1 MHAWMWACTTLVLA
15 CHSPSGS
22 SDASTTT
29 TAPITATATATAAA
43 TGTASATATAAATG
57 TVTATA
63 TATGTAPAT
72 ATATAAGS
80 HVDGNHFSIDVAAPA
95 VCGREAECAFTARV
109 TALGDFHVNK
119 EYPYKLKME
128 DAPGVTFLGKD
139 AAGASTFSKS
149 AGDFALA
156 GEKAGVMTI
165 RYRAAAGA
173 HPVAGTLKLSVCTA
187 SACLLEQAKVTAT
200 VAAR

>member
-1 MHAWMWACTTLVLA
+1 MRAKLTWICATLALA

-22 SDASTTT
+22 PTSDS
-29 TAPITATATATAAA
+29 
-43 TGTASATATAAATG
+43 ASATATAP
-57 TVTATA
+57 VSATA
-63 TATGTAPAT
+63 TATGSDTAP
-72 ATATAAGS
+72 AGS
-80 HVDGNHFSIDVAAPA
+80 HVDGNHFTVDVAAPTA
-95 VCGREAECAFTARV
+95 CTLDTECSFAAKV
-109 TALGDFHVNK
+109 TALGDYHVNK

-139 AAGASTFSKS
+139 AQGAGTFSKA

-156 GEKAGVMTI
+156 GEKEAVMTV
-165 RYRAAAGA
+165 RYRAASGA

-187 SACLLEQAKVTAT
+187 AACLLEQAKVTAT